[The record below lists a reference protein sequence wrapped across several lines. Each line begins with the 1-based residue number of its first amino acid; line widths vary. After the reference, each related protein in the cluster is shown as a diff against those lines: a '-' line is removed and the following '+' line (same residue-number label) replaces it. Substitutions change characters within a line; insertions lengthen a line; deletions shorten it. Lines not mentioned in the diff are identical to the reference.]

1 MNEAKINFGKRAN
14 GMPVNNVQLPPWAKD
29 SPEKFVQTLRDA
41 LESNHVSKNLHHW
54 IDLIFGYKQRGDE
67 ALKAHNLF
75 FHLCYEGAIDLE
87 NINDLAKRHAL
98 EVQISEFGQI
108 PKQLFTQPHVQKII
122 PKPMQMRKLSS
133 VDTESLAEDET
144 DTNSEH
150 LTENTYQSLTYLA
163 GYQTHKNLICFV
175 LTDGKMVIST
185 GKDGLL
191 KCYNMAEKRQIRY
204 DELDGSRLALTR
216 ALTQSII
223 GSFHCRSVPVG
234 NLPISSC
241 IKIPNTN
248 SFILGSWD
256 NTM

>member
-1 MNEAKINFGKRAN
+1 MNDAKINFGKRSN
-14 GMPVNNVQLPPWAKD
+14 GIPVNNVELPPWANE
-29 SPEKFVQTLRDA
+29 SPEKFVQVLREA
-41 LESNHVSKNLHHW
+41 LESDYVSNNLHHW

-67 ALKAHNLF
+67 ALKANNLF

-108 PKQLFTQPHVQKII
+108 PKQLFTRPHVQKLV
-122 PKPMQMRKLSS
+122 PKPIQMRKLSS
-133 VDTESLAEDET
+133 VDMESLAEDET

-150 LTENTYQSLTYLA
+150 LTENTYQTLTHLA
-163 GYQTHKNLICFV
+163 SYQTHKNLICFV

-191 KCYNMAEKRQIRY
+191 KCYNIAEKRQIRY
-204 DELDGSRLALTR
+204 DEKWVDSRIDQRSL
-216 ALTQSII
+216 I
-223 GSFHCRSVPVG
+223 HYYYNYYRSVPIG
-234 NLPISSC
+234 NLTISSC